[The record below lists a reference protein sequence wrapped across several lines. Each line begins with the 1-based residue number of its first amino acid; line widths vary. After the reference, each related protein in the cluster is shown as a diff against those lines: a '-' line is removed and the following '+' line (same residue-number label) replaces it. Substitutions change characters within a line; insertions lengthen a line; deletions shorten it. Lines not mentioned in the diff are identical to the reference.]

1 MKTCPKTS
9 LGVVL
14 AAVCLLASNVA
25 AICDNNSIKY
35 SGQYT
40 VTWSGRSN
48 VNAEND
54 AIATGGS
61 DGAIRHHD
69 SAGRASA
76 FRALLAVKVHSQ

>member
-40 VTWSGRSN
+40 VTWSGRSS

-54 AIATGGS
+54 AIVTGHET
-61 DGAIRHHD
+61 AIRHHD

-76 FRALLAVKVHSQ
+76 FLALLAKEVHSQ